1 MAIHNTY
8 DMHIKEK
15 LIIFFA
21 SDLQMQCVIYYII
34 KVINKKTKNSFVKY
48 FVKYFDFLSSRMSG

>member
-1 MAIHNTY
+1 LIKVDIIHDNIQHTY

-21 SDLQMQCVIYYII
+21 SNLQMQCVILH
-34 KVINKKTKNSFVKY
+34 NKSNK
-48 FVKYFDFLSSRMSG
+48 